1 MLFEPKHDFL
11 IGVDSDGC
19 VFDSMEVKQ
28 IQHFHPLIVKHWD
41 LRKHEFEVRTIA
53 KYVNLRSP
61 WRGSNRFLALLKTF
75 ELLQVWKERFDLT
88 LNVPAHQD
96 LHDWVESGETLNE
109 DSLETNAKTS
119 SELAGVLAWSRE
131 VNADIASR
139 MMPVP
144 PFDGAADALTLFH
157 ARADTVVI
165 SLTPVEALEHEWNTN
180 GLRWD
185 MDAILGQEWG
195 TKPDQIR
202 LAMSQ
207 KTYDPEKVLI
217 LGDAPGDLKAARETG
232 VCFYPIIPG
241 KEVECWRRLLNEDMD
256 RFFRGEYK
264 NKVELDYIVEFEAL
278 LNQPPPWEV

>member
-1 MLFEPKHDFL
+1 MLFESKHEFL
-11 IGVDSDGC
+11 VGVDSDGC

-28 IQHFHPLIVKHWD
+28 VQHFHPLIIKHWN
-41 LRKHEFEVRTIA
+41 LRKHEAELRAVA
-53 KYVNLRSP
+53 CHVNLRSP
-61 WRGSNRFLALLKTF
+61 WRGSNRFIALCKTF
-75 ELLQVWKERFDLT
+75 DLLQEWKDRQGLDIDVPPFRDLQDWIDSGDT
-88 LNVPAHQD
+88 LN
-96 LHDWVESGETLNE
+96 N
-109 DSLETNAKTS
+109 DSLAVKAKTS
-119 SELAGVLAWSRE
+119 PELAAVLAWSHD
-131 VNADIASR
+131 VNRDIAGR

-165 SLTPVEALEHEWNTN
+165 SLTPVEALEHEWSTH

-207 KTYDPEKVLI
+207 KEYDPDKVLI

-232 VCFYPIIPG
+232 VHFYPIIPG
-241 KEVECWRRLLNEDMD
+241 RETECWHRLLAGDMD
-256 RFFRGEYK
+256 RFFRGAYAGDTEDT
-264 NKVELDYIVEFEAL
+264 LIAEFEAA
-278 LNQPPPWEV
+278 LNAPPPWEA

>member
-28 IQHFHPLIVKHWD
+28 VDHFHPLIIKIWD
-41 LRKHEFEVRTIA
+41 LHVCEAEVRA
-53 KYVNLRSP
+53 VAEYVNLRSP
-61 WRGSNRFLALLKTF
+61 WRGSNRFIALLKTF
-75 ELLQVWKERFDLT
+75 EFLQEWENQQGLNLHVPPYQDLQDWIESGDT
-88 LNVPAHQD
+88 LN
-96 LHDWVESGETLNE
+96 N
-109 DSLETNAKTS
+109 DSLEVRAKTS
-119 SELAGVLAWSRE
+119 SELAKVLEWSRA
-131 VNADIASR
+131 VNTDIATR
-139 MMPVP
+139 MMPIP

-165 SLTPVEALEHEWNTN
+165 SLTPVEALEHEWSTQ

-202 LAMSQ
+202 LALSQ
-207 KTYDPEKVLI
+207 KTYTPEKVLI

-241 KEVECWRRLLNEDMD
+241 QEAECWRRLLAEDMD
-256 RFFRGEYK
+256 RFFRGEYRGK
-264 NKVELDYIVEFEAL
+264 TETAYIAEFEAV
-278 LNQPPPWEV
+278 LNHPPPWEA

>member
-28 IQHFHPLIVKHWD
+28 IQHFHPLIIKHWG
-41 LRKHEFEVRTIA
+41 LRIHEAEVRA
-53 KYVNLRSP
+53 VAQYVNLRSP
-61 WRGSNRFLALLKTF
+61 WRGSNRFVALLKTF
-75 ELLQVWKERFDLT
+75 ELLHEWNDRQGLNIQVPP
-88 LNVPAHQD
+88 VQD
-96 LHDWVESGETLNE
+96 LQDWIESGETLNE
-109 DSLETNAKTS
+109 DSLETRAKS
-119 SELAGVLAWSRE
+119 RPELAAVLAWSRA

-139 MMPVP
+139 MMPIP

-165 SLTPVEALEHEWNTN
+165 SLTPVDALEHEWSTN

-202 LAMSQ
+202 LALSQ
-207 KTYDPEKVLI
+207 KKYDPDKVLI

-232 VCFYPIIPG
+232 VCFYPILPG
-241 KEVECWRRLLNEDMD
+241 REAECWRQLLAEDMD
-256 RFFRGEYK
+256 RFFRGEYRGK
-264 NKVELDYIVEFEAL
+264 YETDLIATFEAV
-278 LNQPPPWEV
+278 LNHPPPWQA